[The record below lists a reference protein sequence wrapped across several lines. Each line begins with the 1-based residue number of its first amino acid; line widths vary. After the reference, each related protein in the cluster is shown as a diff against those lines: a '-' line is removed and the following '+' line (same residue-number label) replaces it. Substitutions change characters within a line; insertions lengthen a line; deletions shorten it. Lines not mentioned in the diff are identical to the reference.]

1 MIGEDPADGSTSAE
15 DAWVEPH
22 VVADP
27 SRAEW
32 ARPGR
37 GGEEDDEDEELQLG
51 GGRHLM
57 GGDGAT
63 DQGEILAGLDIHWG
77 RVRLRVRVSMG
88 GG

>member
-1 MIGEDPADGSTSAE
+1 MIGEEPSDGSPSTE

-32 ARPGR
+32 ARAGR
-37 GGEEDDEDEELQLG
+37 GGEDDDEDEELQLG
-51 GGRHLM
+51 GGRRLM

-63 DQGEILAGLDIHWG
+63 DQGETVW
-77 RVRLRVRVSMG
+77 VRLRLRYGVPFKSG
-88 GG
+88 LGQSC